1 MRKALIVLGTMI
13 ATAISGCASF
23 NQQGMNAKAAPE
35 IKGQTVTSTTREK
48 PDFAAMTPGKATFA
62 VIGAVAMIS
71 EGNSI
76 ISTHNV
82 ADPADEIAIGLATEL
97 KKAYGMRLV
106 TPPIKVG
113 ADDPAQI
120 ASSSKDAVRYVID
133 AKTINWSIGYFPTDW
148 THYRT
153 IYTAKA
159 RLINL
164 QTKDVV
170 AEGFCKHIPESNV
183 NAPTYDELIG
193 NQASRLKSHLNTIA
207 QECINSMKTQMLT
220 GA

>member
-1 MRKALIVLGTMI
+1 M
-13 ATAISGCASF
+13 
-23 NQQGMNAKAAPE
+23 
-35 IKGQTVTSTTREK
+35 
-48 PDFAAMTPGKATFA
+48 
-62 VIGAVAMIS
+62 
-71 EGNSI
+71 
-76 ISTHNV
+76 H
-82 ADPADEIAIGLATEL
+82 
-97 KKAYGMRLV
+97 LV
-106 TPPIKVG
+106 TPPVKVG
-113 ADDPAQI
+113 ADDSAQI
-120 ASSSKDAVRYVID
+120 TSGVNDAVRYVLD

-159 RLINL
+159 RLINV

-193 NQASRLKSHLNTIA
+193 NQAAGLKSQLKTIA
-207 QECINSMKTQMLT
+207 RDCINSMKTQMLT